1 MSFHNM
7 DCGGNKHEGSTGN
20 EVTRSVVTRAHE
32 ARTEIR
38 NKKRLEAQSRGRKID
53 LSEFN
58 DEVSESESKALRT
71 ACKMSKISTD
81 QLKRL
86 SKALTTRVYAD
97 DFLGESGCLHSLVG
111 FVSGKD
117 WNKQLLALHCLANLS
132 ANNIKIVQIARS
144 SGPYLITHISG
155 SNKQLCELSCTTLV
169 NLTIS
174 GDELALKVLLNQEL
188 FPNLL
193 LLTQS
198 RYETIKELS
207 YQVLYNLLTH
217 TADLEGESLNSLT
230 EIVIANLSRRSPIHL
245 LWVLFSLSSN
255 QMLHGVLHSDRLLDT
270 LLQAATYEIFQ
281 KCDSRPLVK
290 VLTPIV
296 RILANLSAGPGSVE
310 VALHLI
316 RHPDFPAIVTALL
329 STNYSSL
336 CQETVWLLANIVNNE
351 NVRVQEEFVDMDLM
365 DKLEYPAVTAIT
377 RLDPYLLS
385 R

>member
-1 MSFHNM
+1 MSYHSM
-7 DCGGNKHEGSTGN
+7 DLSGAKYDDVSSS
-20 EVTRSVVTRAHE
+20 EVRSVVSRAHE

-38 NKKRLEAQSRGRKID
+38 TKKRLETQSRGRKISMSD
-53 LSEFN
+53 FK
-58 DEVSESESKALRT
+58 DEVTEGENRNLRA
-71 ACKMSKISTD
+71 ACKSGKISTD

-86 SKALTTRVYAD
+86 SKALTTKAYAE
-97 DFLGESGCLHSLVG
+97 DFLSESGCLHALVG
-111 FVSGKD
+111 LISGKD
-117 WNKQLLALHCLANLS
+117 WNKQLLALNCLANLS
-132 ANNIKIVQIARS
+132 ANNMKIVQIARS

-155 SNKQLCELSCTTLV
+155 SNQQLCELSCTVLV
-169 NLTIS
+169 NLTLS
-174 GDELALKVLLNQEL
+174 GDEQTLKVLQNQQI

-193 LLTQS
+193 ELTQS
-198 RYETIKELS
+198 QHEATKELS

-217 TADLEGESLNSLT
+217 SSHLEAESLNSLT
-230 EIVIANLSRRSPIHL
+230 EIVISNLQRRSPIHL

-255 QMLHGVLHSDRLLDT
+255 QMLHGALHSDHVLDT

-296 RILANLSAGPGSVE
+296 RILANLSGGPGSVE

-351 NVRVQEEFVDMDLM
+351 NVRVQEEFVEMDLM